1 MMNEHD
7 ELLATVLNLVSRKTE
22 GRYWDFKLQHHENNA
37 ELIHDILCLANAE
50 HEGQRYLIF
59 GVEDQ
64 SYELHSIAGTP
75 GRKSQADISGLLR
88 DNARKFSQSRT
99 PDVYISEVQ
108 CDEKSLDVLVIEDK
122 PHKPYY
128 LVEDYERSDKKVRAH
143 HIYTRSNDTNTP
155 ITEAAPPHEIE
166 RMWSERFGLN
176 KTPLEKAKRY
186 LDDPTEWV
194 AVSEGGF
201 LGQPYQYHRNFPEFT
216 LRTAEAEEVIARNE
230 EWTRGEIGRDN
241 NSAGY
246 NEGVLSPNPFG
257 QSTSCKL
264 STTERKRWW
273 HQIGSRAVPAGS
285 TSTRK
290 RASNT
295 CFKHSLSQSRA
306 GEDHSKNLRLR
317 MCGEAE
323 LQQKSRASWPDFKV
337 TIPVLNAGE
346 LERFLG
352 PRKHRMQNQSRDA
365 DEQYQIFLRNQIDFE
380 EWRKNARHP

>member
-1 MMNEHD
+1 MNEHD

-50 HEGQRYLIF
+50 HEGQRYLFF

-64 SYELHSIAGTP
+64 SYELHSITGTP
-75 GRKSQADISGLLR
+75 SRKSQANIAGLLR
-88 DNARKFSQSRT
+88 DNARKFFQSRT
-99 PDVYISEVQ
+99 PEVYLSEIQ
-108 CDEKSLDVLVIEDK
+108 CDGKSLDVLVIEDK

-128 LVEDYERSDKKVRAH
+128 LVENYKHSGKTVRAH

-201 LGQPYQYHRNFPEFT
+201 LGQPYQYYRNFPEFT

-230 EWTRGEIGRDN
+230 EWTRGETGRDN
-241 NSAGY
+241 NSAWYDEVYYHQTLLARARVVTFDDRKKTMVAPNWEPRGAGRFY
-246 NEGVLSPNPFG
+246 FYEKESIEYVLQAF
-257 QSTSCKL
+257 
-264 STTERKRWW
+264 
-273 HQIGSRAVPAGS
+273 
-285 TSTRK
+285 
-290 RASNT
+290 
-295 CFKHSLSQSRA
+295 LSQSRA